1 MISKYRKIYTCTPV
15 AFHANDGFFIRDSGL
30 IASTLRTLGIDSRC
44 IMPLPYYD
52 DDQREH
58 LIRTEYSNL
67 TSPEWWKS
75 TGIDALILYSWASPK
90 FIPVAR
96 AIRKSG
102 IKLIIHLDTSGY
114 FDGADWNK
122 LNLLQKICRK
132 TKTKLVDFLRA
143 IHLKYAHVITVSLPT
158 AEMIGKRLFFGK
170 WFRDKVFYTPCPV
183 APNFFYDSSII
194 RERRVICV
202 GRWSESDGDAVKRPE
217 FMIQTA
223 KAIVTSDDTV
233 QVDIYG
239 RIGARVQ
246 ALYDSFS
253 YDVQKRIN
261 LKGAVKNHD
270 LPPVYNS
277 SMVSICTS
285 RSEGTHI
292 ASCEALCCGCSLVI
306 PPRKS
311 LHVLHWYTSEN
322 SGTIAD
328 EDTPESMAK
337 AVIKELELWN
347 KKERTPKDISEHWAN
362 CFHADKVMK
371 GIFESKK
378 I

>member
-30 IASTLRTLGIDSRC
+30 IASTLRTLGRDSRC

-158 AEMIGKRLFFGK
+158 AEMIGKQYFTRLVQ
-170 WFRDKVFYTPCPV
+170 W
-183 APNFFYDSSII
+183 
-194 RERRVICV
+194 
-202 GRWSESDGDAVKRPE
+202 RPI
-217 FMIQTA
+217 FSMILQLFVNA
-223 KAIVTSDDTV
+223 
-233 QVDIYG
+233 
-239 RIGARVQ
+239 
-246 ALYDSFS
+246 
-253 YDVQKRIN
+253 
-261 LKGAVKNHD
+261 
-270 LPPVYNS
+270 
-277 SMVSICTS
+277 
-285 RSEGTHI
+285 
-292 ASCEALCCGCSLVI
+292 
-306 PPRKS
+306 
-311 LHVLHWYTSEN
+311 
-322 SGTIAD
+322 
-328 EDTPESMAK
+328 
-337 AVIKELELWN
+337 ELF
-347 KKERTPKDISEHWAN
+347 A
-362 CFHADKVMK
+362 
-371 GIFESKK
+371 
-378 I
+378 